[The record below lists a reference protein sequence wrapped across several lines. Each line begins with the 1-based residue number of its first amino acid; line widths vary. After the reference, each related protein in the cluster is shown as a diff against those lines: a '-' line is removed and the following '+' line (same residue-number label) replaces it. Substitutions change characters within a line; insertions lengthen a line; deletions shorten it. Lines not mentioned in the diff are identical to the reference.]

1 MDSSSPRERI
11 LALLPELPSK
21 QRRLA
26 RFFLDHEDQLI
37 FGSVNDISARAGVS
51 PATVVRFCQALG
63 FEGYTHLQAA
73 VRSQFP
79 QYQTSVQKL
88 AERIAN
94 GGFDENLPVQ
104 VAQVSTN
111 NIQQTMNQV
120 SEAGLAEA
128 VAAIIRARQIRIF
141 GSGLAAAAAVFA
153 EHALLVLGYQA
164 RACRDGRLMQELE
177 VSRLTPDDLVIVI
190 SLWRYLHDTV
200 QVAEAAR
207 ANGVPC
213 IALTDSRAAPAA
225 LLADYVFV
233 AAVEGAAHSRSLA
246 GIMSLIDLLSAAVV
260 RERPEESLAAL
271 KQVDRLYHQRQLL
284 ISS

>member
-11 LALLPELPSK
+11 LAVLPELPSK

-37 FGSVNDISARAGVS
+37 FGSVNDISERAGVS
-51 PATVVRFCQALG
+51 AATAVRFCQTLG
-63 FEGYTHLQAA
+63 YEGYTHLQAA
-73 VRSQFP
+73 VRSQVP
-79 QYQTSVQKL
+79 QYQTSVQRL
-88 AERIAN
+88 AKRIEN
-94 GGFDENLPVQ
+94 GGFDEDLPTQ
-104 VAQVSTN
+104 VAQVNIS

-120 SEAGLAEA
+120 SEADLARA
-128 VAAIIRARQIRIF
+128 VAAIIHARQIRVF

-153 EHALLVLGYQA
+153 EHALLVLGCSA
-164 RACRDGRLMQELE
+164 RVCRDSRLMQELE
-177 VSRLTPDDLVIVI
+177 VSRLTQYDLVIVI

-213 IALTDSRAAPAA
+213 IALTDSLAAPVA

-233 AAVEGAAHSRSLA
+233 ATVEGVAHSRSLA
-246 GIMSLIDLLSAAVV
+246 GIISLIDLLSAALV
-260 RERPEESLAAL
+260 RERPGESLAAL
-271 KQVDRLYHQRQLL
+271 KQIDGLYHQRQLL
-284 ISS
+284 IK

>member
-1 MDSSSPRERI
+1 MDSSSPRDRI
-11 LALLPELPSK
+11 LAVLPELPSK

-37 FGSVNDISARAGVS
+37 FSSVNDISERAGVS
-51 PATVVRFCQALG
+51 AATAVRFCQTLG
-63 FEGYTHLQAA
+63 YEGYTHLQAA

-79 QYQTSVQKL
+79 QYQTSVQRL
-88 AERIAN
+88 ARRIEN
-94 GGFDENLPVQ
+94 GGFDENLPTQ
-104 VAQVSTN
+104 VAQVNIS

-120 SEAGLAEA
+120 SEAALARA
-128 VAAIIRARQIRIF
+128 VAAIIQARQIRVF

-153 EHALLVLGYQA
+153 EHALLVLGYSA
-164 RACRDGRLMQELE
+164 RVCRDSRLMQELE
-177 VSRLTPDDLVIVI
+177 VSRLTQNDLVIVV

-213 IALTDSRAAPAA
+213 IALTDSLAAPVA

-233 AAVEGAAHSRSLA
+233 ATVDGVAHSRSLA
-246 GIMSLIDLLSAAVV
+246 GIMSLIDLLSAALV
-260 RERPEESLAAL
+260 RERPEKSLAAL
-271 KQVDRLYHQRQLL
+271 KQIDSLYHQRQLL
-284 ISS
+284 IK